1 MRKRCDSKVSHLE
14 DCEEVQIISRVWNV
28 LFREAEAKEKKKVE
42 RKNLN
47 FSSCLK
53 KKVCGFE
60 RVSKVL
66 NQTWSKWQRRRGT
79 CLLNC
84 VNSLWREVGALKQP
98 CTEWIAVWENRST
111 GTSPCLLPRIFSFL
125 IHHLYQCFNP
135 AVENFEGRGWF

>member
-53 KKVCGFE
+53 KKGV
-60 RVSKVL
+60 
-66 NQTWSKWQRRRGT
+66 WIWA
-79 CLLNC
+79 CLQ
-84 VNSLWREVGALKQP
+84 GAESNLVEMA
-98 CTEWIAVWENRST
+98 TE
-111 GTSPCLLPRIFSFL
+111 
-125 IHHLYQCFNP
+125 
-135 AVENFEGRGWF
+135 EGNMFA